1 MVLCSRQ
8 DYVNNIASRIDTSMQ
23 TIRQQKNVE
32 ARDRFIMERN
42 FERVN
47 FWSAVHVFVM
57 LSVALVQILTI
68 RSLFTDKSG
77 TPGTTKVRT

>member
-1 MVLCSRQ
+1 
-8 DYVNNIASRIDTSMQ
+8 MQ
-23 TIRQQKNVE
+23 TLRQRKNVE
-32 ARDRFIMERN
+32 TRDRFIMERN

-68 RSLFTDKSG
+68 RGLFSDSTGK
-77 TPGTTKVRT
+77 PGTSKVRT